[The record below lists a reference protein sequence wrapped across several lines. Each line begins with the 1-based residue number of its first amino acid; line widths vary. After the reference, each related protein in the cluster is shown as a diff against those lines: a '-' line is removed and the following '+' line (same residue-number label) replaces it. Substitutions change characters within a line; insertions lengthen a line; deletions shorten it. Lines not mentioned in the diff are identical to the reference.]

1 MTKHPVNDHAL
12 DQIWRQGRSYNGW
25 TQDSVAE
32 TLIRATYDLA
42 KMGMTSANCSPARFV
57 FLQSTQAKER
67 LKPHLL
73 GSNIEK
79 TMTAPWVVI
88 IAHDMNFPEKIPEL
102 FPHRPGA
109 KDWFGDDEVRATTAF
124 RNGTLQ
130 GAYLMLAARA
140 LGLDCGPMSGFDN
153 AGVDKEFFLSN
164 EATATWRS
172 NWICNIG
179 RGDDA
184 SIFERSPRLSFE
196 DACIIL

>member
-25 TQDSVAE
+25 TQDSVPE
-32 TLIRATYDLA
+32 TLIRATYDLT

-57 FLQSTQAKER
+57 FLQSTEAKER
-67 LKPHLL
+67 LKPFLL
-73 GSNIEK
+73 GANVEK

-88 IAHDMNFPEKIPEL
+88 IAHDMDFPEKIPEL
-102 FPHRPGA
+102 FPHNPGA
-109 KDWFGDDEVRATTAF
+109 KDWFGDDHVRETTAF

-140 LGLDCGPMSGFDN
+140 IGLDCGPMSGFDN
-153 AGVDKEFFLSN
+153 AGVDKEFFLGD
-164 EATATWRS
+164 EATKNWRS

-179 RGDDA
+179 RGDDE
-184 SIFERSPRLSFE
+184 SIFDRSPRLSFE
-196 DACIIL
+196 DACRIL